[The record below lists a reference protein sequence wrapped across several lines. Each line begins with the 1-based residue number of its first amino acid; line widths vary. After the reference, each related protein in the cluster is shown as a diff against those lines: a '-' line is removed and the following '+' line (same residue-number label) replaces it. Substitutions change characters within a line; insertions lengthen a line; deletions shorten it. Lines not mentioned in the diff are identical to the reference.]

1 MKRKP
6 NLEETCFMSKA
17 NRIRSSEGYDTMPDA
32 DLFARAIAVANGMT
46 GNANF
51 TEPPVE
57 LPSFKTNIDKFSEL
71 MAESLDGSKR
81 VIAQKKQQREVIIK
95 MLRLLARYVEFHCND
110 DIATFKSSGFEPLS
124 TIRSPRNQLSQ
135 NIRRIDHGPISGQL
149 VFRFK
154 AVPKALS
161 YELRWRP
168 AMDGNTPAEWTIQLV
183 TRVKAPITIDRL
195 TPGTVYAFQVRAMEL
210 AGYTD
215 WSDSITRM
223 CI

>member
-1 MKRKP
+1 
-6 NLEETCFMSKA
+6 MSKA
-17 NRIRSSEGYDTMPDA
+17 NRIRSSEGYDTMPDS
-32 DLFARAIAVANGMT
+32 DLVARAVAVNNGMT
-46 GNANF
+46 GNQNF
-51 TEPPVE
+51 PAPPVE
-57 LPSFKTNIDKFSEL
+57 LPSFKTNINKFSEL
-71 MAESLDGSKR
+71 IAESLDGSKR
-81 VIAQKKQQREVIIK
+81 IIAAKKQQREVIIQ

-149 VFRFK
+149 VFRLK

-161 YELRWRP
+161 YELRYGR
-168 AMDGNTPAEWTIQLV
+168 AVNVNSPAEWTIQLV
-183 TRVKAPITIDRL
+183 TRVKAPITIDGL

-215 WSDSITRM
+215 WSDSVTRM